1 MAAPSIEPAV
11 ERYLQLQDVRARLLE
26 AGEGI
31 PTICIHGVGFT
42 NSGETWLPAIRAGL
56 ADGLH
61 VYAVDNIG
69 WGMGD
74 RPDFEYSLSYF
85 VDFIREVQDQLG
97 YAKTNIVGHSLGGW
111 IAATFAYE
119 SPDRVRRLVLDN
131 IAGMNPTPPDT
142 VSNFQ
147 LPTEETVKAQVEANF
162 RPEDH
167 EQQAF
172 FHWRNVQQP
181 GAETAFRRITQHL
194 NDPVIRRRYYLRR
207 RLSNIRVPTLVVWG
221 EIGSPLFPL
230 TAGQEI
236 AAMIPGAQLVVVPD
250 GTHFTMQ
257 GKPAEFVEA
266 IRPFLLSD

>member
-1 MAAPSIEPAV
+1 MA
-11 ERYLQLQDVRARLLE
+11 
-26 AGEGI
+26 
-31 PTICIHGVGFT
+31 
-42 NSGETWLPAIRAGL
+42 PAIRAGL

-69 WGMGD
+69 MGD
-74 RPDFEYSLSYF
+74 GRQPDFEYSLSYF

-119 SPDRVRRLVLDN
+119 SPDRVRKLVLDN

-194 NDPVIRRRYYLRR
+194 NDPVMRRRYYLRR
-207 RLSNIRVPTLVVWG
+207 QAEQHTRAHPRGLGRDRQPALPIDGGTGDSSHDS
-221 EIGSPLFPL
+221 GSP
-230 TAGQEI
+230 TGGGAGRH
-236 AAMIPGAQLVVVPD
+236 AFHDAG
-250 GTHFTMQ
+250 
-257 GKPAEFVEA
+257 
-266 IRPFLLSD
+266 